1 MGIYEELEARG
12 LIAQVTDEKE
22 IRELINNGGARFYI
36 GFDPTADSLHVGH
49 FMALCLMKRLQM
61 AGNKPVVLLGGGTG
75 YIGDPTGRTDMRSM
89 MTPETIQHNCE
100 CFKKQIE
107 RFIEFGEDKAIAVN
121 NADWLLNLKW
131 IDMLREVGPHFSVNN
146 MLRAECYK

>member
-1 MGIYEELEARG
+1 MGIYEELTERG
-12 LIAQVTDEKE
+12 LIAQVTDAEE
-22 IRELINNGGARFYI
+22 IKGLINAGSARFYI

-89 MTPETIQHNCE
+89 LTPEVKI
-100 CFKKQIE
+100 
-107 RFIEFGEDKAIAVN
+107 G
-121 NADWLLNLKW
+121 
-131 IDMLREVGPHFSVNN
+131 
-146 MLRAECYK
+146 RAHV